1 MTARTTSRFALLV
14 VALVALTA
22 ADAGSGS
29 DEADDDAPAAAPE
42 APDAGPPDAGVALPA
57 RDPAEAKKLLGEEK
71 AKLNAIV
78 DKQESLLDAL
88 DGARSSAREAES
100 AARDAEAAEKK
111 ARVALV
117 QATADADAAEAA
129 LEARITALRPRLAAR
144 YRLTHGGTAALL
156 LNSASIS
163 DLLWRR
169 RTLTRVLGADLELLR
184 AAKSERARLLAAQQA
199 KASAEQELAQRREA
213 MLAKA
218 LDARHKRDELDALV
232 KALAAQREAKEKLV
246 QELAE
251 AASHLDSLAA
261 APAVFTPKLAFEKLK
276 GRLPMPAAGHVE
288 VGFGRVVDPQF
299 GTVLVQ
305 KGVDLRAEQG
315 TVVQAVAAGRVVH
328 AAALRGYGNLVILD
342 QGQGFFTLYAHLM
355 TIEHAV
361 GDVLNPGD
369 RVGAVGDT
377 GSLKGA
383 YLYFEIR
390 HHGTPL
396 NPADWLR
403 K

>member
-1 MTARTTSRFALLV
+1 MIARSASRLALLGL
-14 VALVALTA
+14 ALLALTA
-22 ADAGSGS
+22 ADAESGS
-29 DEADDDAPAAAPE
+29 DDVKDDAPPAAEVVDAG
-42 APDAGPPDAGVALPA
+42 APDAGGVALPA
-57 RDPAEAKKLLGEEK
+57 RDPTEAKKLLADERT
-71 AKLNAIV
+71 KLNAIV
-78 DKQESLLDAL
+78 DKQQSLLDAL
-88 DGARSSAREAES
+88 DGARSAAHDSES

-111 ARVALV
+111 SRVALV

-144 YRLTHGGTAALL
+144 YRLTHGGSAALL
-156 LNSASIS
+156 LNSASLA

-184 AAKSERARLLAAQQA
+184 AAKNERARLLAAQQA
-199 KASAEQELAQRREA
+199 KTSAERDLAQRREA
-213 MLAKA
+213 MVAKA

-232 KALAAQREAKEKLV
+232 KALAAQRDAKEKLV

-251 AASHLDSLAA
+251 AASHLDELAA
-261 APAVFTPKLAFEKLK
+261 SPGVFAPKLAFEKLK
-276 GRLPMPAAGHVE
+276 GHLPMPATGRVE

-315 TVVQAVAAGRVVH
+315 EIVHAVAAGRVVH
-328 AAALRGYGNLVILD
+328 AAALRGYGNLVIVD
-342 QGQGFFTLYAHLM
+342 QGQGYFTLYAHLQ

-369 RVGAVGDT
+369 RIGAVGDT

-396 NPADWLR
+396 NPAEWL
-403 K
+403 KK